1 MKIISYISVFM
12 IPVLILYILG
22 YGLIAKRNIY
32 NDIINHPEFTG
43 EWSNAI
49 VTAIL
54 LGPIEGNSANF
65 DDLRFIRE

>member
-1 MKIISYISVFM
+1 MGTAQADTPCITLTENEPKLEWTVF
-12 IPVLILYILG
+12 
-22 YGLIAKRNIY
+22 KRNIY